1 MTNRF
6 TFWASI
12 RETVTKTGG
21 GFHAICCNGL
31 HQGPPARLRQAA
43 STPNFKGSQRMTP
56 LTRKLHPTPP
66 HPTPP
71 CPAPTADDA
80 LRHIPG
86 LDVNAGLRRVLDKR
100 PAYEGL
106 LRKFVAGQAH
116 AVQATRTALAAGQ
129 HDEAQRAMHTLKGTA
144 GNIGATA
151 LAALAQRAEEAIAQK
166 TSSSQPRRA
175 PHRTTR
181 SSGTP
186 RRSPT
191 ATRRNGTAQATP
203 RAWWATPSRC
213 LRADGGGRRV

>member
-21 GFHAICCNGL
+21 GFHAICCSGL
-31 HQGPPARLRQAA
+31 HQGPPARLRQTA

-66 HPTPP
+66 
-71 CPAPTADDA
+71 CPAPSADDA

-166 TSSSQPRRA
+166 TSSSQPRPA
-175 PHRTTR
+175 PHRTPR

-191 ATRRNGTAQATP
+191 ATRRNGTAQASP

>member
-1 MTNRF
+1 MVTNRF

-31 HQGPPARLRQAA
+31 HQGPPARLRQTA

-56 LTRKLHPTPP
+56 LTRKL

-144 GNIGATA
+144 GTIEPLHSLPWRNGRKKP
-151 LAALAQRAEEAIAQK
+151 L
-166 TSSSQPRRA
+166 PRR
-175 PHRTTR
+175 PHHRGRDGHHT
-181 SSGTP
+181 GP
-186 RRSPT
+186 RVLPVRQGDRLQPPGEMG
-191 ATRRNGTAQATP
+191 RLRLP
-203 RAWWATPSRC
+203 RGPGGQHHPAVCA
-213 LRADGGGRRV
+213 ADGRGRCV